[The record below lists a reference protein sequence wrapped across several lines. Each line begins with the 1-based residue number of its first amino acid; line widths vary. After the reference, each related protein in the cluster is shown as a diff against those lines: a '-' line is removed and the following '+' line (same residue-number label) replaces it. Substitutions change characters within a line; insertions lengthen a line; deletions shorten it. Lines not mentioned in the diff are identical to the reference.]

1 MSVQNPKN
9 QKPKNPKRTNS
20 SVVWASP
27 WFCFICF
34 FCFGAALVW
43 FFCFFWF
50 LACGWV
56 RMSVI
61 RHNHFVVSSSASSSS
76 ARLSKMVSVDA
87 SNISLKD
94 AIQATELVHVPAR
107 FARSCVRRP
116 DATGS
121 VLITDLP
128 RKDLD
133 PASSNFKHVLDL
145 VLDISAAAVDMDTIK
160 AIIRDKA
167 WQELPDF
174 MHMKERPVFECA
186 CQYFFLLQSDDKICM
201 LKHIPRSVLTVIW
214 NHCAGART
222 FSQSLACRAWHPP
235 GTSPPTPPD
244 ITPHI

>member
-1 MSVQNPKN
+1 MSVQKPK
-9 QKPKNPKRTNS
+9 KSKNPKRTNS

-34 FCFGAALVW
+34 LFWDCVGL

-61 RHNHFVVSSSASSSS
+61 RHNHFVVSSSASSS
-76 ARLSKMVSVDA
+76 MCTPQQ
-87 SNISLKD
+87 NGFCGC
-94 AIQATELVHVPAR
+94 IQHLFEGRDSGNRVHVPER

-128 RKDLD
+128 PEDLD

-145 VLDISAAAVDMDTIK
+145 VLDIPAAALDMDTIK

-174 MHMKERPVFECA
+174 MQMKERPVFECA
-186 CQYFFLLQSDDKICM
+186 CQCFFLLQSDDKFCM
-201 LKHIPRSVLTVIW
+201 LKHIP
-214 NHCAGART
+214 
-222 FSQSLACRAWHPP
+222 
-235 GTSPPTPPD
+235 
-244 ITPHI
+244 